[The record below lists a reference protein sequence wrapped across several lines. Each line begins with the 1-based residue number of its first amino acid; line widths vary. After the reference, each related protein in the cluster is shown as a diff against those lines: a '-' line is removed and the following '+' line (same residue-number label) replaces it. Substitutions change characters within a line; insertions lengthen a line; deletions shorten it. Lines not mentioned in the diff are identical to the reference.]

1 MQVACQGSWVPF
13 PRQVVSHR
21 DSTCFAQENYLI
33 QDARLKS
40 FRHAAHGVCGMS
52 AVISTLIVRFQC
64 VFLHHSIKKLAEL
77 KIDVVK
83 SSAIQNNSVTL
94 SSVIIAI
101 IVCKSLYFSTIKL
114 QQFSLITKSSNTYIS
129 SNSRNIT
136 WPCIQYYLAMYPI
149 LLGHV
154 SNITWPC
161 IQYYLAMYPILLC
174 LFLISLD
181 TFLFYNL
188 SQ

>member
-13 PRQVVSHR
+13 PRQVVSHC

-154 SNITWPC
+154 SNISHV
-161 IQYYLAMYPILLC
+161 LLDESGGVSDS
-174 LFLISLD
+174 LRHATSFISHR
-181 TFLFYNL
+181 N
-188 SQ
+188 